1 MRAHLTLG
9 SRRGASLG
17 AGVAAEIDLKHDAG
31 AIVDIEFMVQYAV
44 LGWASKHPVL
54 SRDRRH
60 AVAG

>member
-44 LGWASKHPVL
+44 LGWASKIPY
-54 SRDRRH
+54 
-60 AVAG
+60 

>member
-1 MRAHLTLG
+1 MRAHLTPG
-9 SRRGASLG
+9 FRRGGSQG

-54 SRDRRH
+54 SRDGRH

>member
-1 MRAHLTLG
+1 MSKLSEILQ
-9 SRRGASLG
+9 
-17 AGVAAEIDLKHDAG
+17 AELKHDAG

-54 SRDRRH
+54 SRDRRY